1 MLRIRVIIE
10 PSDKEESIVTMLKK
24 VISNEKPEHL
34 SDEAWDRINHL
45 LRQLDGVLIDAF
57 ITESITLIFRWSTRL
72 AELSFHIQLQGH
84 MLPTWIRELFGSL
97 DASLQV
103 TVDIATLEVT
113 VDRPAGAN
121 RLADEGQ
128 SSADLSS
135 CVRLLQ

>member
-1 MLRIRVIIE
+1 MLFEVVDQILRIRVIIE

-45 LRQLDGVLIDAF
+45 LRQIDGVLVDAF

-84 MLPTWIRELFGSL
+84 MLPTWIRELFSSL
-97 DASLQV
+97 DASLQ
-103 TVDIATLEVT
+103 VT